1 MGQAVEK
8 REPEVGSTDRDVV
21 STSKHGGVGENKQPL
36 PIKSVS
42 EIIAEAGEEI
52 PWVVEGILTRG
63 CLTDFAGQAK
73 KGGKT
78 TFWCHAIAAGAKGKD
93 HAGLDVVP
101 AKYLYLTEQGN
112 NFAGPLEQSTLDEH
126 EEYVKVIQFKDV
138 AGTKWNELM
147 KRAGEAAEQLGLDA
161 LIVDTFAVFSG
172 LKGSEENESGP
183 VGDRMRVLRLVAQ
196 KHNIAVC
203 LIRHSGKDG
212 KPRGS
217 SAFEAEADICVVL
230 SRPEGNH
237 APGVRNLEVIGRY
250 GEWERNIELKDG
262 RYVSLGTDN
271 KIEFG
276 KVRSNLASGIATVW
290 WTLSRYATAT
300 SFASRSS

>member
-1 MGQAVEK
+1 MGKGVEK
-8 REPEVGSTDRDVV
+8 RDPEVREPDRDLV
-21 STSKHGGVGENKQPL
+21 STSKHRGFGGNKQPL
-36 PIKSVS
+36 PLKSVG

-52 PWVVEGILTRG
+52 PWVVENLLARG
-63 CLTDFAGQAK
+63 ALTDFAGQAK

-78 TFWCHAIAAGAKGKD
+78 TFWCHAIAAGAKGED
-93 HAGLDVVP
+93 HAGLHVEP

-112 NFAGPLEQSTLDEH
+112 NFAGPLEESNLDEH
-126 EEYVKVIQFKDV
+126 EEYVKVLRFKDV
-138 AGTKWNELM
+138 AGANWNELM
-147 KRAGEAAEQLGLDA
+147 KRTGEEAERLGLDA

-183 VGDRMRVLRLVAQ
+183 VGHRMRVLRLVAQ

-237 APGVRNLEVIGRY
+237 APGVRKLEVIGRY
-250 GEWERNIELKDG
+250 GEWERNIEFKDG

-271 KIEFG
+271 KIEFAKAVQFIKHVLPTG
-276 KVRSNLASGIATVW
+276 SDAGLKKTRDSL
-290 WTLSRYATAT
+290 
-300 SFASRSS
+300 